1 MIDQRE
7 RKKRRREGIII
18 LILALLISGL
28 ALIESKLF
36 SPNAHS
42 PLANSLLLFIFINLN
57 VILLLSLVFL
67 VLRNVVKL
75 VAEYKKGI
83 LGSKIRAKLVVLF
96 VSLSLLPTLVLFG
109 ISIKFVFSSFNYWLN
124 FRVENTLNQ
133 AMSVGHLYYKQTS
146 KDVLRCA
153 QILIRETERGDLSLS
168 GRWLRRKAQEYNLSL
183 LEVYGKDKKLL
194 RAFYQR
200 PVKNTTSLKNNLDQ
214 VLTKKQAIAMIT
226 RSSIGDLALAIV
238 PIFSDANELK
248 RILIAGRYIP
258 TEMAKGLQDI
268 RISGEDYKQFMLVQH
283 PLKLTLLITF
293 SVITLL
299 VLFAAT
305 WVGMRLA
312 KNITAPIQT
321 LAEATQRIASGDLDF
336 CLHTEAKDELG
347 MLVNSFNQMTEDLR
361 TSKGRLERA
370 YEVLRQRNIEIEQR
384 RWYME
389 TILKNIATGVIS
401 IDAHGCITTINPA
414 AKIILKL
421 EGENLIGKRL
431 ESLLKS
437 YDLKKIIEILHLL
450 EKGNELIEKQLRF
463 SFNGHSLSLL
473 VSATALKDESGHPL
487 GSVFVF
493 EDLTQ
498 LEKMQRLAAWREVA
512 RRIAHEIKNPLTP
525 IQLSAQ
531 RLRRRYLDKFSED
544 GQVFNECTQM
554 IIHEVDEL
562 KQLVNEFSNF
572 ARLPEAHPVPNDLAK
587 IVSETLVV
595 YRNAN
600 QDIQFEFK
608 QIRPVPIF
616 NLDYEQI
623 KRALINLLNNAIA
636 SIEGKGK
643 IEMVLDYEPHLKIAR
658 LEVRDTG
665 RGIPDK
671 DKLKLFEPYFSTKKS
686 GTGLGLTIV
695 HTIVSDHQGF
705 IRVKDNHPKG
715 TVFTIELPVHT

>member
-1 MIDQRE
+1 MIDQQE
-7 RKKRRREGIII
+7 RKKRRRERIII
-18 LILALLISGL
+18 LILILLIFGL
-28 ALIESKLF
+28 AFIESKLF

-42 PLANSLLLFIFINLN
+42 PLANSLLLFILVNLN
-57 VILLLSLVFL
+57 VVLLLSLVFL

-96 VSLSLLPTLVLFG
+96 VSLTSLPTLILFG

-124 FRVENTLNQ
+124 FRVENALNQ
-133 AMSVGHLYYKQTS
+133 AMTVGHLYYKETS

-153 QILIRETERGDLSLS
+153 QILSREMKRGNLFISKH
-168 GRWLRRKAQEYNLSL
+168 WLRRKTQEYNLSI
-183 LEVYGKDKKLL
+183 LEIYDKDKKLL
-194 RAFYQR
+194 KAFYQR
-200 PVKNTTSLKNNLDQ
+200 PLKTISLNNNLDQ
-214 VLTKKQAIAMIT
+214 VFTRKQAISMIT

-238 PIFSDANELK
+238 PIFSNSNELK
-248 RILIAGRYIP
+248 EILIAGRHIP
-258 TEMAKGLQDI
+258 IEMTEGLQGV

-293 SVITLL
+293 SIITLL
-299 VLFAAT
+299 ILFAAT

-321 LAEATQRIASGDLDF
+321 LAGATQRIASGDLDF
-336 CLHTEAKDELG
+336 SLHTEAKDELG
-347 MLVNSFNQMTEDLR
+347 MLVKSFNQMTKDLR
-361 TSKGRLERA
+361 TSKGCLEGA
-370 YEVLRQRNIEIEQR
+370 YEVLRQRNVEIEQR

-401 IDAHGCITTINPA
+401 IDANGCITTVNPA
-414 AKIILKL
+414 AKRILSLK
-421 EGENLIGKRL
+421 EEDLIGKRL
-431 ESLLKS
+431 EDLFKS
-437 YDLKKIIEILHLL
+437 YDLKEIAEILYLL

-463 SFNGHSLSLL
+463 SFNGHSLSIL
-473 VSATALKDESGHPL
+473 VSATALKDESGHPF
-487 GSVFVF
+487 GTVFVL

-498 LEKMQRLAAWREVA
+498 LEKMQRIAAWREVA

-554 IIHEVDEL
+554 IIHEVEEL

-572 ARLPEAHPVPNDLAK
+572 ARLPEAHPIANNLAE
-587 IVSETLVV
+587 IVSETLAV
-595 YRNAN
+595 YRTAN
-600 QDIQFEFK
+600 QNIQFEFK

-616 NLDYEQI
+616 NLDGKQI
-623 KRALINLLNNAIA
+623 KRVLINLLNNAIA
-636 SIEGKGK
+636 SIEDKGK
-643 IEMVLDYEPHLKIAR
+643 IEIVLDYEPHLKIAK

-671 DKLKLFEPYFSTKKS
+671 DKIRLFEPYFSTKKS

>member
-7 RKKRRREGIII
+7 RKKRRREGTII
-18 LILALLISGL
+18 LILILLISGL
-28 ALIESKLF
+28 AFIESKLF
-36 SPNAHS
+36 SPNAHP
-42 PLANSLLLFIFINLN
+42 PLANSLLLFILINLN

-109 ISIKFVFSSFNYWLN
+109 ISIKFVFSSFSYWLN

-133 AMSVGHLYYKQTS
+133 AMTVGHLYYKETS

-153 QILIRETERGDLSLS
+153 QILSREIKRGNLSLS
-168 GRWLRRKAQEYNLSL
+168 KHWLGRKIQEYNLSF
-183 LEVYGKDKKLL
+183 LEVYDKDKKLL

-200 PVKNTTSLKNNLDQ
+200 PVKNAISLKNNLDQ
-214 VLTKKQAIAMIT
+214 VLTKKQAVAMIT
-226 RSSIGDLALAIV
+226 RSSTGDLALAIV
-238 PIFSDANELK
+238 PIFSDSHELK
-248 RILIAGRYIP
+248 RILIAGRRIP
-258 TEMAKGLQDI
+258 TEMAKGLQGI
-268 RISGEDYKQFMLVQH
+268 RISGEDYKQFMLVQN

-299 VLFAAT
+299 ILFAAT
-305 WVGMRLA
+305 WVGFRLA

-321 LAEATQRIASGDLDF
+321 LAEATQKIASGDLDF
-336 CLHTEAKDELG
+336 SLHTEAKDELG
-347 MLVNSFNQMTEDLR
+347 MLVKSFNQMTKDLR
-361 TSKGRLERA
+361 TSKERLERA

-401 IDAHGCITTINPA
+401 IDADGFITTVNPA
-414 AKIILKL
+414 AKRILKL
-421 EGENLIGKRL
+421 GSEDLIGKRL
-431 ESLLKS
+431 ENLFKS
-437 YDLKKIIEILHLL
+437 YDLKEIVEILYLL

-463 SFNGHSLSLL
+463 SFNGQNLSLL

-487 GSVFVF
+487 GAVFVF

-498 LEKMQRLAAWREVA
+498 LEKMQRVAAWREVA

-544 GQVFNECTQM
+544 GQVFNECIQM
-554 IIHEVDEL
+554 IIHEVEGL
-562 KQLVNEFSNF
+562 KRLVNEFSNF
-572 ARLPEAHPVPNDLAK
+572 ARLPEVHPVPNNLAK
-587 IVSETLVV
+587 IVSEILAV
-595 YRNAN
+595 YCTAN
-600 QDIQFEFK
+600 QGIRFEFK

-616 NLDYEQI
+616 NLDSEQM

-636 SIEGKGK
+636 SIDGEGK
-643 IEMVLDYEPHLKIAR
+643 IEIVLDYESHLKIAR

-671 DKLKLFEPYFSTKKS
+671 DKTKLFEPYFSTKKS

-705 IRVKDNHPKG
+705 IRVEDNHPTG